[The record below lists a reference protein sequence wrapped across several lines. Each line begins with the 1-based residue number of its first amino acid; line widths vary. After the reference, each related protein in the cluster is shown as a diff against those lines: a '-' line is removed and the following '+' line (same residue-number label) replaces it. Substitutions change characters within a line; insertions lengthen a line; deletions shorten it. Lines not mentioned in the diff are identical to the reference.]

1 MFLSKASVLISQK
14 TFISEEADKR
24 FFKGGLGK
32 RLALLLELCLFIPS
46 LLSPICSLS
55 LA

>member
-1 MFLSKASVLISQK
+1 MFLIKHLSLFHRKS
-14 TFISEEADKR
+14 FISEEADKR
-24 FFKGGLGK
+24 FFAGAWGK